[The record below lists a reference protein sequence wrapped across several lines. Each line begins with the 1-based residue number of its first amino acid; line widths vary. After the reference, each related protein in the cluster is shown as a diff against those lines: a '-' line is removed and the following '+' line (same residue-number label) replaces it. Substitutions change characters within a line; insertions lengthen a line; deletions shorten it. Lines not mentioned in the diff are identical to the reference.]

1 MIILKTITQNTTNS
15 LAVLTKHHIF
25 MTNKNSKNKNMKK
38 QINEFKRMQLIAG
51 LITESEYRESQMNES
66 QYKFNIGD
74 KLKTYGGEEAVTV
87 VDVKPHLDAALK
99 DIKNPKS
106 VDNLKQAI
114 RDGFVEDEQKHN
126 PWYLVKF
133 EDGTPT
139 RYWAEDE
146 LLKEPKQGIGYR
158 KSQMNESEKPL
169 PKVGDTI
176 TDEGKEFK
184 VLSVDKNFIDVKS
197 LEDNKTY
204 HFSSKSW
211 ITNYPPVSAHIAE
224 DSPKARI
231 LTNVYYIGDNAEGD
245 LAGLAG
251 SAVPAYDLPG
261 YSLRQIEDEGDGML
275 YMKKG
280 EIGWYDGRIFESEL
294 ENSTT
299 AVDKKYIELLPMKSS
314 KNSLKE
320 NESSAYITIDPEYP
334 TEVELYADSGDYA
347 GDIEKNGK
355 VTFTLTFDEGDSEG
369 TYMNSKDIFDDHAP
383 AVFKKIVK
391 AGGDFDAGDDYVEVT
406 TTLDKLK
413 KLFPMKE
420 SSKNS
425 LKENDLANDDLIY
438 DRMLNMDQEQLISKI
453 LNYAEKNPTSTL
465 VDYLNSEFG
474 YGEEDY

>member
-1 MIILKTITQNTTNS
+1 
-15 LAVLTKHHIF
+15 

-38 QINEFKRMQLIAG
+38 QINEFKRMQRLAG
-51 LITESEYRESQMNES
+51 
-66 QYKFNIGD
+66 
-74 KLKTYGGEEAVTV
+74 
-87 VDVKPHLDAALK
+87 
-99 DIKNPKS
+99 
-106 VDNLKQAI
+106 
-114 RDGFVEDEQKHN
+114 
-126 PWYLVKF
+126 
-133 EDGTPT
+133 
-139 RYWAEDE
+139 
-146 LLKEPKQGIGYR
+146 LLKESQLGKASESKFVDFGPFKKVEYYTVGGENTVTLIVTNSNNFEKIESSMPVSSDRDSYTKEEIKYLDNKVEELANEMSEYLTSMGIENEILDNPIGYGQEIDNLVIDINIDDFN
-158 KSQMNESEKPL
+158 KL
-169 PKVGDTI
+169 AKVDT
-176 TDEGKEFK
+176 K
-184 VLSVDKNFIDVKS
+184 VKNI
-197 LEDNKTY
+197 NP
-204 HFSSKSW
+204 
-211 ITNYPPVSAHIAE
+211 I
-224 DSPKARI
+224 
-231 LTNVYYIGDNAEGD
+231 
-245 LAGLAG
+245 
-251 SAVPAYDLPG
+251 
-261 YSLRQIEDEGDGML
+261 
-275 YMKKG
+275 
-280 EIGWYDGRIFESEL
+280 
-294 ENSTT
+294 
-299 AVDKKYIELLPMKSS
+299 

-320 NESSAYITIDPEYP
+320 NESSAYITIDPEFP
-334 TEVELYADSGDYA
+334 NEVELYADSGDYA